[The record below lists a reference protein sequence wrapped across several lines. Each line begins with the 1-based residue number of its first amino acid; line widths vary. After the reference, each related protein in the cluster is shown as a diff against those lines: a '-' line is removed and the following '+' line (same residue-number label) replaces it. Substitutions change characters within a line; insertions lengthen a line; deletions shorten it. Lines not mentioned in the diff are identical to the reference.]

1 MSIQAKQLLTKDI
14 KEHFDE
20 FLLKADSEKAIET
33 VNTALANYDV
43 EEVNSGYDAE
53 SKELLTA
60 YLQAKEIEG
69 RSQKTL
75 NRYSYMLEKM
85 ITGIG
90 APITKVTVF
99 HVRTYLMSERK
110 RGLSDASLEGV
121 RSIMSAFFGW
131 LLKEGL
137 IKLNPMANIGTI
149 KCQKQV
155 KEPFSR
161 LEIELI
167 KQACETCRERA
178 IVSFLQSTGCRIG
191 EVCRLDKEDI
201 DLQTFECKVLGKGNK
216 ERIVYFSPVTAME
229 LERYFKERTDS
240 DPCLFAGV
248 KGRLTEQGMRAFLK
262 RIEKRCGVP
271 NIHPHRFR
279 RTLATNLI
287 DRGMAI
293 QEVAYIL
300 GHDNLNTTMKYVYIE
315 QSNVKSAYQR
325 YSA

>member
-20 FLLKADSEKAIET
+20 FLLKADAEKAIET

-43 EEVNSGYDAE
+43 EEVDGGYDAE

-240 DPCLFAGV
+240 DPCLFAGI

>member
-20 FLLKADSEKAIET
+20 FLLKADAEKAIET

-43 EEVNSGYDAE
+43 EEVDGGYDAE

>member
-43 EEVNSGYDAE
+43 EEVDGGYDAE